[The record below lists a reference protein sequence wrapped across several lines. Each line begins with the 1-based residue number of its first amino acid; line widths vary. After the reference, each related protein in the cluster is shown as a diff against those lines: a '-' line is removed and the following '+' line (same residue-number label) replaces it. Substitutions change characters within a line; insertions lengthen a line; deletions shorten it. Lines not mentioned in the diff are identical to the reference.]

1 MTGQDHTAYVPV
13 YSKKKDLAK
22 RFLQF
27 MATDEA
33 IELYVKAS
41 GGYRTMFRYDYDK
54 PEIQNA
60 MSSFM
65 KSANELVE
73 NSRLFFLKHKDP
85 IFSLTGMVFM
95 RNGIT
100 GTPESYLSAVNSKD
114 YLSASEIYQKNYTS
128 LKSQWKNYLASAN
141 IVK

>member
-1 MTGQDHTAYVPV
+1 
-13 YSKKKDLAK
+13 
-22 RFLQF
+22 
-27 MATDEA
+27 
-33 IELYVKAS
+33 
-41 GGYRTMFRYDYDK
+41 
-54 PEIQNA
+54 
-60 MSSFM
+60 
-65 KSANELVE
+65 
-73 NSRLFFLKHKDP
+73 
-85 IFSLTGMVFM
+85 M